1 MAGALNPGGFAVL
14 AGILDSEKDEMI
26 DFLRRHGLDTSKHAR
41 RGGVVERTGAAALAT
56 FFMTEAPLEPRAQV
70 VAGRGVARHLRVR
83 RLGTGAT
90 IALVDGAGRR
100 GTAMIVREARDSVT
114 VEIGEVEDV
123 PPLPEVHLMVPVAD
137 RDRMLWLAEKSAE
150 LGVTSWRPVSWKRSR
165 SVTPRG
171 EGPMFS
177 AKVRG
182 RMIAALE
189 QSGGAHLPQIYPE
202 APLTRAL
209 NARRHPAARGLSS
222 IRQARQCSG
231 CPCNAPITLAL
242 GPEGGLE
249 EAEKAELKN
258 AGFIAVSLGP
268 GILRF
273 ETAGAAG
280 VAIARALLHHSEG
293 ARDG

>member
-1 MAGALNPGGFAVL
+1 M
-14 AGILDSEKDEMI
+14 
-26 DFLRRHGLDTSKHAR
+26 
-41 RGGVVERTGAAALAT
+41 ERTGAAALAT

-70 VAGRGVARHLRVR
+70 ALGDAVARHLRVR
-83 RLGTGAT
+83 RIGAGRVV
-90 IALVDGAGRR
+90 ALVDGAGRR
-100 GTAMIVREARDSVT
+100 ATAMIVREARDSVT
-114 VEIGEVEDV
+114 VEIGDVSEVE
-123 PPLPEVHLMVPVAD
+123 PLPEVHLLVPVAD
-137 RDRMLWLAEKSAE
+137 RDRMLWLAEKGAE
-150 LGVTSWRPVSWKRSR
+150 LGVTSWRPVTWKRSK
-165 SVTPRG
+165 SVSPRG

-209 NARRHPAARGLSS
+209 SAVPADGTRLVLDPAGPPVFGVSVR
-222 IRQARQCSG
+222 
-231 CPCNAPITLAL
+231 APITLAL

-249 EAEKAELKN
+249 DAERAELKD

-280 VAIARALLHHSEG
+280 VAIARALLHQQGG
-293 ARDG
+293 A